1 MQTTSIQWENR
12 NELRKHPFD
21 PAATL
26 VADDGTEMPAG
37 VISDIHL
44 SYGGSGVPHVSCVHV
59 GPLVSVSVAFDGSA
73 ALYANVPLSEFEPY
87 RPYPLHPFNGV
98 SGASGFVS
106 FGDVPAMAKYK
117 AGDEPVVWRF
127 SSFAQSGI
135 LPTLVVR
142 VPGGQ
147 LLSFVDDRT
156 GESVSGDVVLKVPD
170 GISFST
176 EKGETSAGVPADVAT
191 FEISDELN
199 ERLKTDCDADGLASV
214 KKIQPIRS
222 FNFVRPNSD
231 GEIAIILN

>member
-37 VISDIHL
+37 IVSDIHL
-44 SYGGSGVPHVSCVHV
+44 SCGGSGVPHVSCVHV
-59 GPLVSVSVAFDGSA
+59 GPLISASVAFDGVAS
-73 ALYANVPLSEFEPY
+73 LYATVPADEFVPY
-87 RPYPLHPFNGV
+87 RPYPLVPFNGV
-98 SGASGFVS
+98 SGVAGFIS
-106 FGDVPAMAKYK
+106 FGDVPSLSKYRTN
-117 AGDEPVVWRF
+117 PVVWRF
-127 SSFAQSGI
+127 SDSSQSGI
-135 LPTLVVR
+135 LPILVVR
-142 VPGGQ
+142 APGGQ

-156 GESVSGDVVLKVPD
+156 GVSVSGDVVFSIPD
-170 GISFST
+170 GITFET
-176 EKGETSAGVPADVAT
+176 EKGETEAGVPADVAS

-222 FNFVRPNSD
+222 FNFVRPNAD
-231 GEIAIILN
+231 GDIAIILN